1 MEERTKSPKGTPI
14 LHDTFSSSQEL
25 CYYYIRIVY
34 ILPTRTYI
42 SKHDVQN
49 TWSRSVGMQSIRKD
63 RSSSDETREVVVSAR
78 NIPGSL
84 IILFV
89 KNKQRN
95 KKTPEELAI
104 DH

>member
-1 MEERTKSPKGTPI
+1 
-14 LHDTFSSSQEL
+14 
-25 CYYYIRIVY
+25 
-34 ILPTRTYI
+34 
-42 SKHDVQN
+42 
-49 TWSRSVGMQSIRKD
+49 MQSIRKD